1 MTPSCA
7 DLLLRGASYATMAV
21 PLAGAGAPLW
31 LSYGS
36 FAISAG
42 AVVISLSNRR
52 TARRSLQLSE
62 QQEARRDSR
71 IDLYLIDSLDEQPTS
86 GDRLLAFQVLISN
99 PSDRDNSIVAA
110 EVHLTYSLEAV
121 VTSVKV
127 RHGIDRGTSSA
138 FAGVKPLDLP
148 VALDANGAVSGW
160 LLFRID
166 SALTGG
172 RPVDRYDLVIQD
184 VHGTQE
190 SRQVTVINRLAHE

>member
-1 MTPSCA
+1 
-7 DLLLRGASYATMAV
+7 MAV
-21 PLAGAGAPLW
+21 PLARAGAPLW

-36 FAISAG
+36 FVISAG
-42 AVVISLSNRR
+42 AVAISLSNRR

-71 IDLYLIDSLDEQPTS
+71 IDLYLIDSLDEHQATS
-86 GDRLLAFQVLISN
+86 GGRLLAFQVLISN
-99 PSDRDNSIVAA
+99 PSDRNNSIVAA
-110 EVHLTYSLEAV
+110 EVHLTYNLEAV

-138 FAGVKPLDLP
+138 LAGVKPLDLP

-166 SALTGG
+166 RALTGG
-172 RPVDRYDLVIQD
+172 RPVDRYDLVVQD